1 MWPRI
6 KKFLG
11 WCAKSL
17 ADTGSVSYG
26 LAGDYIDPATMADPV
41 VYAHRTPEDAVQRGT
56 DALRNINDALDAI
69 GPQNRK
75 AQ

>member
-26 LAGDYIDPATMADPV
+26 LAGEYIDPATTADPV
-41 VYAHRTPEDAVQRGT
+41 VYAHRKPEDAVQRST
-56 DALRNINDALDAI
+56 DALRQMNGVLDMIA
-69 GPQNRK
+69 K
-75 AQ
+75 DSK